1 MTQDWV
7 DIFKDKLKDDEVH
20 LPDGDRAV
28 MNGMLKRHIRER
40 KLRMMSLLAAPV
52 AATIALA
59 LILVN
64 AEVDGEVEPVRIVE
78 EIIDNQREITT
89 ESTLE
94 ELISQVAPKRLA
106 LNKVNDKKEEKE
118 ETEVPRIIAEEQ
130 EDIIV
135 EEPAKDNIG
144 INEIEDI
151 YKEKDET
158 KPSDWSYP
166 ETGHKRQPHPLS
178 VRFSS
183 SFFSSE
189 NYPEEEDI
197 NRLGPDVIKPAPIK
211 PEFTNRPGSGE
222 HRHPVTIGIAASLM
236 LKDRLF
242 LTSGLDYSYCFSRIT
257 LNSGDRVEQQAHYL
271 GIPLHLDFVPISNDR
286 FSLYVGAGAE
296 ARTCVFARHNR
307 KSLVKDGNIYY
318 SAICLA
324 GLRYEPTRNIG
335 IFVEPQYSY
344 NFLRE
349 DPRVL
354 SPYTDARNLF
364 TFKAGLSFSFR

>member
-1 MTQDWV
+1 MADWV

-52 AATIALA
+52 AAAIALV

-135 EEPAKDNIG
+135 EEPAKDNIV

-166 ETGHKRQPHPLS
+166 ETGH
-178 VRFSS
+178 
-183 SFFSSE
+183 
-189 NYPEEEDI
+189 
-197 NRLGPDVIKPAPIK
+197 
-211 PEFTNRPGSGE
+211 
-222 HRHPVTIGIAASLM
+222 
-236 LKDRLF
+236 
-242 LTSGLDYSYCFSRIT
+242 
-257 LNSGDRVEQQAHYL
+257 
-271 GIPLHLDFVPISNDR
+271 
-286 FSLYVGAGAE
+286 
-296 ARTCVFARHNR
+296 
-307 KSLVKDGNIYY
+307 
-318 SAICLA
+318 
-324 GLRYEPTRNIG
+324 
-335 IFVEPQYSY
+335 
-344 NFLRE
+344 
-349 DPRVL
+349 
-354 SPYTDARNLF
+354 
-364 TFKAGLSFSFR
+364 